1 MLSWRPT
8 YRSRSSLTVSTRRMC
23 LAHLAGTGPAAP
35 WWLALREE
43 VDDGDEARGGP
54 QSAPGDAGLP
64 RAEHPVRYC
73 IINKVDRIARNR
85 LDDAIIHATL
95 RQAGVTLVSVM
106 ENIDETPSG
115 MLMHG
120 IMASI
125 AAPLL
130 WMKAVQTL
138 GPGRSSMFFNLIPV
152 FTALIAA
159 FALNEPLA
167 AYHAVGGIMTIAG
180 LLLAELW
187 KAPLRARPALACGA
201 KAAD

>member
-1 MLSWRPT
+1 
-8 YRSRSSLTVSTRRMC
+8 
-23 LAHLAGTGPAAP
+23 
-35 WWLALREE
+35 
-43 VDDGDEARGGP
+43 
-54 QSAPGDAGLP
+54 
-64 RAEHPVRYC
+64 
-73 IINKVDRIARNR
+73 
-85 LDDAIIHATL
+85 
-95 RQAGVTLVSVM
+95 
-106 ENIDETPSG
+106 
-115 MLMHG
+115 
-120 IMASI
+120 
-125 AAPLL
+125 
-130 WMKAVQTL
+130 MKAVQTL

>member
-73 IINKVDRIARNR
+73 IINKVDRTGRPS
-85 LDDAIIHATL
+85 ATSTSAPSM
-95 RQAGVTLVSVM
+95 RAGVRSARCGSIPT
-106 ENIDETPSG
+106 G
-115 MLMHG
+115 
-120 IMASI
+120 AS
-125 AAPLL
+125 
-130 WMKAVQTL
+130 
-138 GPGRSSMFFNLIPV
+138 
-152 FTALIAA
+152 
-159 FALNEPLA
+159 
-167 AYHAVGGIMTIAG
+167 
-180 LLLAELW
+180 
-187 KAPLRARPALACGA
+187 
-201 KAAD
+201 